1 MTRKQIAIRDA
12 YERGTEIAL
21 FRYGLIAPLLFGSL
35 ATGEL
40 EKALREI
47 TAKSYAIPHSTR
59 SKVGMTTLRRYLKL
73 YQKDG
78 FDALR
83 PPQRSDRRKPRVFL
97 PRVLEKAIAL
107 REEQPERN
115 TPMIV

>member
-1 MTRKQIAIRDA
+1 MTRKQIAIQDA
-12 YERGTEIAL
+12 HERGTEIAL

-35 ATGEL
+35 SVGEL

-47 TAKSYAIPHSTR
+47 AAKRYTIPHSTR
-59 SKVGMTTLRRYLKL
+59 TRVGITTLRRYFKL
-73 YQKDG
+73 CRKNG

-83 PPQRSDRRKPRVFL
+83 PPQRSDRRKPRVFS

-107 REEQPERN
+107 REVPPR
-115 TPMIV
+115 